1 MKNLALLLFFIS
13 FTCHAQFTVTGIVKD
28 RKSNTPLPYATII
41 TDEGETLAADIDG
54 KFSTEVQKW
63 FIVSY
68 TGYKQQK
75 VKATRGKSNYTILLK
90 EHAEELKELVVER
103 NNAANILIRK
113 VIYKKPDNDPQK
125 KLNSFKYK
133 SYNRLLVTANPD
145 SISGKLDS
153 IYVYE
158 RIGRRFQKIDST
170 DFKFKKLVE
179 KQHLYQTEKV
189 SEFKFNKEQGLKE
202 NILATRMAGFKQPLY
217 EIIGLTLQSYSIY
230 QNNIELVETKYA
242 GPLADDALSNYQYKI
257 LDTIAVEGRDTYMIY
272 FSPKRERKK
281 KKLEGVIYIDRE
293 NYGVAKA
300 VLRAKSVL
308 DVTSTHLFRYEKK
321 LNLWFPEGKKLKINK
336 GNSSHDITILG
347 ETIRFDAASGKDRD
361 KEASDY
367 VYLLSE
373 SVNFD
378 YEYNTPV
385 TIKHGGIAIEIKD
398 EAINRPEE
406 YWNKY
411 RRDTLDSRSMET
423 YIALDSIV
431 AKEKLEKKI
440 FLGKKIIN
448 GYIPIGFFDINLRE
462 VIKYNNYEGFRLG
475 IGGITNN
482 KLADN
487 FRISGYNAYGTKDG
501 IFKYNIGGSVRVHK
515 FSSSWVGFSYTDDV
529 KEIASTS
536 FATDKKVFKLYDP
549 RPINVSTFY
558 NHETWKIHIES
569 KAIPKTEANLQ
580 IARSRINPKFNY
592 IFTPGDK
599 IYPLFKLATAT
610 LALQWNPFSDFMQ
623 TPSGRIETDERFPQ
637 FTFQYMQALPGIM
650 GSDLNFGKLDFRTE
664 FQKKYLNGQKLEML
678 LQTGVAVGDTPL
690 THLYNTSPNN
700 LNKNGILKRITF
712 AGKNSF
718 ETMYFNEFYS
728 SQYVIGQVKY
738 GLNRFT
744 IFRALKLEP
753 LFVTRFAWG
762 NMEDAQE
769 HNGITYNTL
778 EKGYYESGFEF
789 NQIFKG
795 LGFSAFYRYGPY
807 HLPRFDRNIAIKVS
821 FMLKLL

>member
-1 MKNLALLLFFIS
+1 MKNLTLLLFFIG

-28 RKSNTPLPYATII
+28 SKSNTPLPYATII
-41 TDEGETLAADIDG
+41 TDEGETLAADTDG
-54 KFSTEVQKW
+54 KFSAEVQKW

-75 VKATRGKSNYTILLK
+75 IKANHNKSNYTILLK
-90 EHAEELKELVVER
+90 EHTEELKEVVVER
-103 NNAANILIRK
+103 NNTANILIRK

-189 SEFKFNKEQGLKE
+189 SEFKFNKKQGIKE
-202 NILATRMAGFKQPLY
+202 NILATRMAGFKQPIY
-217 EIIGLTLQSYSIY
+217 EVIGLTLQSYSVY

-242 GPLADDALSNYQYKI
+242 APLADDALSNYQYRI
-257 LDTIAVEGRDTYMIY
+257 LDTLAIEGRDTYMVY

-281 KKLEGVIYIDRE
+281 KKLEGVIYIDCE

-308 DVTSTHLFRYEKK
+308 DVTSTHLFRYEKN
-321 LNLWFPEGKKLKINK
+321 LNLWFPENKKLKITK
-336 GNSSHDITILG
+336 GNSSHDITVLG
-347 ETIRFDAASGKDRD
+347 ETIRFDATSGKDRD

-406 YWNKY
+406 YWNQY
-411 RRDTLDSRSMET
+411 RRDTLDSRSMKT

-448 GYIPIGFFDINLRE
+448 GYIPVGFFDINLRE

-501 IFKYNIGGSVRVHK
+501 IFKYNIGGSIRFHK
-515 FSSSWVGFSYTDDV
+515 FSSSWIGFSYTDDV

-558 NHETWKIHIES
+558 NHETWKIHLES

-580 IARSRINPKFNY
+580 IARSRIDPKFNY
-592 IFTPGDK
+592 IFTPGNK
-599 IYPLFKLATAT
+599 IYPLFKLVTAT

-623 TPSGRIETDERFPQ
+623 TPTGRIETDERFPQ
-637 FTFQYMQALPGIM
+637 FAFQYTKALPDIM
-650 GSDLNFGKLDFRTE
+650 GSDLTFGKLDFRTE

-700 LNKNGILKRITF
+700 LNKDGILKRITF

-728 SQYVIGQVKY
+728 SQYIIGQVKY

-795 LGFSAFYRYGPY
+795 LGFTAFYRYGPY
-807 HLPRFDRNIAIKVS
+807 HLPRFDRNISVKVS